1 MCNVINWKKNRA
13 YLCKGVS
20 NKIPQTSQQSNV
32 KIVWASMVCQE
43 RGAVILQ
50 FRTLFSIFDHHHL
63 ISRELTKLLL
73 KQNLFC
79 GGLVF
84 FPERQRSRWV
94 FFICLFYKK
103 CFIVSGRSFFSE
115 LVLTYAL
122 NCKLRCTKFKITFR
136 VSRPRFVDGAKH
148 IFRVASIDLLAKCTR
163 YSTERQLEQS
173 FKLPLYDF
181 CCYKLLGSSTAQNL
195 NKKVWLF
202 YQLAYLYTAACKGN
216 TESKLYW
223 VIRLQ
228 PSSSTLWHPRR
239 NQQTLSSIV
248 FS

>member
-1 MCNVINWKKNRA
+1 MWR
-13 YLCKGVS
+13 
-20 NKIPQTSQQSNV
+20 TS
-32 KIVWASMVCQE
+32 
-43 RGAVILQ
+43 
-50 FRTLFSIFDHHHL
+50 
-63 ISRELTKLLL
+63 
-73 KQNLFC
+73 
-79 GGLVF
+79 F
-84 FPERQRSRWV
+84 FPDEFSLYV
-94 FFICLFYKK
+94 CSIKK

-181 CCYKLLGSSTAQNL
+181 CCYKLLGSSPAQNL

-216 TESKLYW
+216 TVSKFYW

-228 PSSSTLWHPRR
+228 PSSSTL
-239 NQQTLSSIV
+239 
-248 FS
+248 

>member
-1 MCNVINWKKNRA
+1 M
-13 YLCKGVS
+13 GE
-20 NKIPQTSQQSNV
+20 
-32 KIVWASMVCQE
+32 AS
-43 RGAVILQ
+43 
-50 FRTLFSIFDHHHL
+50 F
-63 ISRELTKLLL
+63 
-73 KQNLFC
+73 
-79 GGLVF
+79 
-84 FPERQRSRWV
+84 
-94 FFICLFYKK
+94 
-103 CFIVSGRSFFSE
+103 E

-181 CCYKLLGSSTAQNL
+181 CLHAALPAQNL

-202 YQLAYLYTAACKGN
+202 YQLAYLSTAACKGN
-216 TESKLYW
+216 TVSKFYW

-248 FS
+248 FSLIRKTRNLSLFNCSLTY

>member
-1 MCNVINWKKNRA
+1 
-13 YLCKGVS
+13 
-20 NKIPQTSQQSNV
+20 
-32 KIVWASMVCQE
+32 MVCQE

-50 FRTLFSIFDHHHL
+50 FRTFFSIFDHHHL

-79 GGLVF
+79 GELVF
-84 FPERQRSRWV
+84 FPDEFSLYV
-94 FFICLFYKK
+94 CSIKK

-181 CCYKLLGSSTAQNL
+181 CCYKLLSSSPAQNL

-228 PSSSTLWHPRR
+228 PSSSTL
-239 NQQTLSSIV
+239 
-248 FS
+248 

>member
-1 MCNVINWKKNRA
+1 MLDQFFFFLREEA
-13 YLCKGVS
+13 TDEFSLY
-20 NKIPQTSQQSNV
+20 
-32 KIVWASMVCQE
+32 VC
-43 RGAVILQ
+43 
-50 FRTLFSIFDHHHL
+50 SI
-63 ISRELTKLLL
+63 
-73 KQNLFC
+73 
-79 GGLVF
+79 
-84 FPERQRSRWV
+84 
-94 FFICLFYKK
+94 KK

-181 CCYKLLGSSTAQNL
+181 CCYKLLGSSPAQNL

-248 FS
+248 FSYIRKTRNLSLFNCSLAYLSKFTLKIIEEKVNIYLNGKNKCWFNLARIMQKMRKV